1 MKIVAIVLTVAG
13 GGLAACS
20 GPVSTTASSDVH
32 GRYTSAGTYPAGR
45 MWSQMAG
52 PPAPKDAATAK
63 LGDDE
68 QIIVVLDSQTGEL
81 RQCGNISG
89 YCVGMNPWSKP
100 AGASAPLAVGK
111 HADQL
116 DAEAKAKVAERSGGR

>member
-13 GGLAACS
+13 AGLAACS
-20 GPVSTTASSDVH
+20 GPVRPTTASDAH
-32 GRYTSAGTYPAGR
+32 GRYASAGTYPAGR
-45 MWSQMAG
+45 MWSQMAAA
-52 PPAPKDAATAK
+52 PAPKDAAAAR

-81 RQCGNISG
+81 RQCGNVSG
-89 YCVGMNPWSKP
+89 YCVAMNPWSKP
-100 AGASAPLAVGK
+100 PGATPAALAK

-116 DAEAKAKVAERSGGR
+116 DAEAKAKPAQPSAGR